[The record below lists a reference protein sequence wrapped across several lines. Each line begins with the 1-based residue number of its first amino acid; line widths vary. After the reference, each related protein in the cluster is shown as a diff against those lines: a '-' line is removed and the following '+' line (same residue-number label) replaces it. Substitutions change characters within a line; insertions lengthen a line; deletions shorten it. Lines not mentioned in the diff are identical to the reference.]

1 MKHKILKR
9 LIAVILVGGMV
20 AGVTACTNLQSD
32 GVDTAS
38 DREMEAVKETEGEME
53 FAPAEDVE
61 NKYEGYSL
69 VWQDEFDGEELDKTK
84 WSCQIGTGTTEG
96 LTDWGNQELEYYTD
110 NEENVRVEDGN
121 LIITAIK
128 EEERVGGKLF
138 TSARLRTMTDEG
150 EVLFATK
157 YGRVEARIKLPS
169 GEGLWPAFWML
180 PVDDSIYNEWAASGE
195 IDIME
200 ARGRLTDRIEGTIH
214 YGQNW
219 PNNVYKGQEFVL
231 TEDTDI
237 TDYHL
242 YSLEWEP
249 GVMRWYIDNV
259 CYYTTEQ
266 WFSKGPDNGADYTWP
281 APFDVPF
288 YILLNMAVGGTF
300 DLESNPYATEYPA
313 EMKVD
318 YVRVYQ
324 KDDGYGAETDA
335 GIVEA
340 DNKDKDGYEKYAVS
354 YADGE
359 YIVDKSFETMN
370 TTAIE
375 DTNEGIIPESKNW
388 QFAVGNFGGFA
399 KAEVEE
405 LEEGAFAKIDIS
417 SGGSQT
423 YAVQLIQHLPLV
435 QGYSYMVSF
444 DAKSSNERSFYVSPS
459 GDGDNGWEKYGVY
472 EANVGNEVENYNFVF
487 EMNSTTDPT
496 ARLEF
501 NLGNNIGTLWI
512 GNVSV
517 TELKS
522 EDGLDHDMKKTPL
535 PNGNHVYN
543 GTFDQGIQRIA
554 FWHVEN
560 LEVAIPDFT
569 IAEDGSEDYRR
580 MVQIESKSPNAVMY
594 QKGIQISSG
603 KYMLSMDMKGEG
615 VTDVSVTLTGKEGRV
630 YLDDLCSYD
639 GNGEVRNSA
648 VTFEVPE
655 GIKDNEVVFAIKFDE
670 GKSLWIDNIN
680 LTLAEE

>member
-1 MKHKILKR
+1 MKHNVVKR
-9 LIAVILVGGMV
+9 LLASILTMIMF
-20 AGVTACTNLQSD
+20 AGVVACGDKGNAGTGSSD
-32 GVDTAS
+32 VQDGQT
-38 DREMEAVKETEGEME
+38 EAGSEWEPE
-53 FAPAEDVE
+53 PALVEDIE

-69 VWQDEFDGEELDKTK
+69 VWSDEFDGEKLDETK
-84 WSCQIGTGTTEG
+84 WSCQIGTGTSEG

-110 NEENVRVEDGN
+110 DEKNVRVEDGN
-121 LIITAIK
+121 LVITAIK
-128 EEERVGGKLF
+128 EEERVGGKMF
-138 TSARLRTMTDEG
+138 TSARLRTVTDEG
-150 EVLFATK
+150 DVLFSTK
-157 YGRVEARIKLPS
+157 YGRVEARIKLPK

-180 PVDDSIYNEWAASGE
+180 PVDDSIYNEWASSGE

-200 ARGRLTDRIEGTIH
+200 ARGRMPDRIEGTIH

-219 PNNVYKGQEFVL
+219 PNNVYKGQEFVM
-231 TEDTDI
+231 TKDTDI

-249 GVMRWYIDNV
+249 GVLRWYIDNV
-259 CYYTTEQ
+259 CYHTTEQ
-266 WFSKGPDNGADYTWP
+266 WFSKGPNGGTDYTWP

-324 KDDGYGAETDA
+324 KDGGYVTEADE

-340 DNKDKDGYEKYAVS
+340 DNKDKEGFEKYAAS
-354 YADGE
+354 YEDGE
-359 YIVDKSFETMN
+359 FIVDTEFTTMN
-370 TTAIE
+370 MEPIE
-375 DTNEGIIPESKNW
+375 DTNNDIIPESKDW
-388 QFAVGNFGGFA
+388 QFAVGDFGGFA

-405 LEEGAFAKIDIS
+405 LAEGTFAKIDIS

-423 YAVQLIQHLPLV
+423 YAVQLIQHIPVV

-444 DAKSSNERSFYVSPS
+444 DAKSSNERSFFVSPS

-472 EANVGNEVENYNFVF
+472 EASVGTELENYNFVF

-522 EDGLDHDMKKTPL
+522 EDGIDHDMKKSPL
-535 PNGNHVYN
+535 PNGNRVYN

-560 LEVAIPDFT
+560 MDVAIPDVVT
-569 IAEDGSEDYRR
+569 LQNGSEDYSR
-580 MVQIESKSPNAVMY
+580 MAQVKADSAEAVMY
-594 QKGIQISSG
+594 QKGIQLSSG
-603 KYMLSMDMKGEG
+603 SYTFNMDMKGENAS
-615 VTDVSVTLTGKEGRV
+615 DVQVVLTGTDGMS
-630 YLDDLCSYD
+630 YLDGKCSYD
-639 GNGEVRNSA
+639 GNGEMSNSA
-648 VTFEVPE
+648 ITFEVPE
-655 GIKDNEVVFAIKFDE
+655 GVKDNDAVLSLKFSE
-670 GKSLWIDNIN
+670 GTAVWIDNIS
-680 LTLAEE
+680 LSVVEE

>member
-1 MKHKILKR
+1 MQHNVVKR
-9 LIAVILVGGMV
+9 FFAAALTAVML
-20 AGVTACTNLQSD
+20 AGTLACGNMENKDSD
-32 GVDTAS
+32 VSS
-38 DREMEAVKETEGEME
+38 DPEEMAGAESEWEPESVPVED
-53 FAPAEDVE
+53 PAD
-61 NKYEGYSL
+61 KYEGYSL
-69 VWQDEFDGEELDKTK
+69 VWNDEFDGNELDKTK
-84 WSCQIGTGTTEG
+84 WSCQIGTGTSEG

-110 NEENVRVEDGN
+110 DEENVRVEDGN

-128 EEERVGGKLF
+128 EEERVGGKMF

-157 YGRVEARIKLPS
+157 YGRVEARIKLPK

-180 PVDDSIYNEWAASGE
+180 PVDDSIYNEWASSGE

-200 ARGRLTDRIEGTIH
+200 ARGRLTDRFEGTIH

-231 TEDTDI
+231 TKDTDI

-249 GVMRWYIDNV
+249 GVLRWYIDNV
-259 CYYTTEQ
+259 CYHSTEQ
-266 WFSKGPDNGADYTWP
+266 WFSKGTNSGADYTWP

-300 DLESNPYATEYPA
+300 DLEANPYATEYPA

-324 KDDGYGAETDA
+324 KDEGYAAEVGA
-335 GIVEA
+335 GVVEE
-340 DNKDKDGYEKYAVS
+340 DNRDREGFEKYAAS
-354 YADGE
+354 YEDGE
-359 YIVDKSFETMN
+359 FITDPEFATLNLEP
-370 TTAIE
+370 IE
-375 DTNEGIIPESKNW
+375 DTSNGIIPESKDW
-388 QFAVGNFGGFA
+388 QFAVGDFGGFA
-399 KAEVEE
+399 KVEVEE
-405 LEEGAFAKIDIS
+405 LDNGSFAKIDIS

-423 YAVQLIQHLPLV
+423 YAVQLIQHLPVV

-444 DAKSSNERSFYVSPS
+444 DAKASNERSFFVSPS

-472 EANVGNEVENYNFVF
+472 EASVGTELENYNFVF

-522 EDGLDHDMKKTPL
+522 EDGIDHDMKKTPL
-535 PNGNHVYN
+535 PNGNRVYN
-543 GTFDQGIQRIA
+543 GTFDQGTQRSA

-560 LEVAIPDFT
+560 MNVAIPDVV
-569 IAEDGSEDYRR
+569 IAEDGSEDYSR
-580 MVQIESKSPNAVMY
+580 MAQIKADSADAVMY
-594 QKGIQISSG
+594 QKGIQLSDG
-603 KYMLSMDMKGEG
+603 RYALSMDMKGKDP
-615 VTDVSVTLTGKEGRV
+615 VDVLVTLTGADGTI
-630 YLDDLCSYD
+630 YLDDVCSYS
-639 GNGEVRNSA
+639 GNGEKTNS
-648 VTFEVPE
+648 VVSFEVPE
-655 GIKDNEVVFAIKFDE
+655 GIKDNAVVFSIKLSE
-670 GKSLWIDNIN
+670 GTEVWIDNVSLSIV
-680 LTLAEE
+680 EE

>member
-1 MKHKILKR
+1 MKHNVVKR
-9 LIAVILVGGMV
+9 LLAFTLAMAML
-20 AGVTACTNLQSD
+20 AGVVSCGSPDNNWDQTD
-32 GVDTAS
+32 GQGNEEEQESVW
-38 DREMEAVKETEGEME
+38 ETEVVS
-53 FAPAEDVE
+53 AEDPE

-69 VWQDEFDGEELDKTK
+69 VWNDEFDGEELDKTK
-84 WSCQIGTGTTEG
+84 WSCQIGTGTSEG

-110 NEENVRVEDGN
+110 DEKNVRVEDGN
-121 LIITAIK
+121 LVITAIK
-128 EEERVGGKLF
+128 EEERVGGKMF

-150 EVLFATK
+150 DVLFSTK
-157 YGRVEARIKLPS
+157 YGRVEARIKLPQ

-180 PVDDSIYNEWAASGE
+180 PVDDSIYNEWASSGE

-200 ARGRLTDRIEGTIH
+200 ARGRLPDRIEGTIH

-219 PNNVYKGQEFVL
+219 PNNVYKGQEFVM
-231 TEDTDI
+231 TADTDI

-249 GVMRWYIDNV
+249 GILRWYIDNV
-259 CYYTTEQ
+259 CYHTSEQ
-266 WFSKGPDNGADYTWP
+266 WFSKGPNGGTDYTWP

-324 KDDGYGAETDA
+324 KDGGYATGSDA

-340 DNKDKDGYEKYAVS
+340 DNKDKEGFEKYAAS
-354 YADGE
+354 YEDGE
-359 YIVDKSFETMN
+359 FIADPDFTTMN
-370 TTAIE
+370 IEPIE
-375 DTNEGIIPESKNW
+375 DTNNGIIPESKDW
-388 QFAVGNFGGFA
+388 QFAVGDFGGFA

-405 LEEGAFAKIDIS
+405 LEEGSFAKIDIS

-423 YAVQLIQHLPLV
+423 YAVQLIQHIPVV

-444 DAKSSNERSFYVSPS
+444 DAKSSNERSFFVSPS

-472 EANVGNEVENYNFVF
+472 EASVGTELANYNFVF

-522 EDGLDHDMKKTPL
+522 EDGIDHDMKKTPL
-535 PNGNHVYN
+535 PNGNRIYN
-543 GTFDQGIQRIA
+543 GTFDQGVQRIA

-560 LEVAIPDFT
+560 MDVAIPDVVLN
-569 IAEDGSEDYRR
+569 ADGSEDYRR
-580 MVQIESKSPNAVMY
+580 MAQVKADHAEAVMY
-594 QKGIQISSG
+594 QNGIQLNGGS
-603 KYMLSMDMKGEG
+603 YNLSMDMKGEAPAE
-615 VTDVSVTLTGKEGRV
+615 VQVVLTGLDGTV
-630 YLDDLCSYD
+630 YLDDVCSYD
-639 GNGEVRNSA
+639 GNGEKSSSSVL
-648 VTFEVPE
+648 FDVPE
-655 GIKDNEVVFAIKFDE
+655 GIKDDSVVLSIKFE
-670 GKSLWIDNIN
+670 EETEIWIDNVSLN
-680 LTLAEE
+680 MVEE